1 MHWTL
6 RDDSGIGGTEINM
19 IGVDEL
25 FIAQRH
31 KRLIVGNDVGVPVE
45 GHVFWSS
52 ANVDQSRGVH
62 VFVRGGAQHVQGG
75 R

>member
-1 MHWTL
+1 
-6 RDDSGIGGTEINM
+6 M

-25 FIAQRH
+25 LSAQRY

-45 GHVFWSS
+45 GHIFWSS
-52 ANVDQSRGVH
+52 STVDQSRGMH
-62 VFVRGGAQHVQGG
+62 VFVRRGAQHVQGG